1 MRYST
6 LKIWQQWRVAFVTAL
21 AFVVLFLMA
30 FFTFNLSFL
39 NPIKRVIQEFSMTDL
54 YWQMQLDMNDYKSS
68 QLITI
73 VDMTELTER
82 ADLAMTLEAIESC
95 EPKVIGVDMVFLG
108 LKEDT
113 LGDNMI
119 RDVAATYDN
128 IIWSLKLGEYVD
140 DEVGYSAP
148 MRSFFVEETGC
159 TEAVTMMQRS
169 FLSGVKRKLI
179 LGWMLQGELK
189 PSFAGTVV
197 NKYAERE
204 VVPTKDAELNID
216 FTPTKFTVVPW
227 DSVLQNSDLIADRIV
242 LFGAMHEDAD
252 MHVTPLG
259 TIAGLELLAYAVQTK
274 IKEHQVNEVD
284 GALLWCISFLIVA
297 LTYWGRSLRKRWID
311 KRRRPEQRLIL
322 GFPIIGSLIS
332 FIWIAV
338 ITLLAYIL
346 FSKYEI
352 SFNLGYAFSAIAF
365 LGTAESS
372 YNTILDYI
380 KEKINEKAAC

>member
-1 MRYST
+1 M
-6 LKIWQQWRVAFVTAL
+6 TAL

-95 EPKVIGVDMVFLG
+95 EPKVVGVDMVFLG

-148 MRSFFVEETGC
+148 VRSFFVEETGC

-297 LTYWGRSLRKRWID
+297 QTYWGRSLRKRWID

-380 KEKINEKAAC
+380 KEKINENAAS